1 MSKYEI
7 TNEALE
13 NNFPPE
19 IKDQAETLYEQAH
32 SYPEEAVL
40 QLEDLIENYPQTPQ
54 LYNYL
59 TLAYSRLGK
68 WDEVDE
74 IIIKNYERHPEYL
87 FAKSNY
93 ARLCLRD
100 GNVEQIPAI
109 FNHQFD
115 LKLLYPKRTT
125 FHVSE
130 VIVFFGV
137 MGEYYL
143 KIGQRSAAE
152 LCYQALHKI
161 DSRHEQTRVLKKK
174 IYPSIFSKL
183 LHKLPGSTYERIY

>member
-1 MSKYEI
+1 MKPWKIIFLLKSKIKQKLFMSRFI
-7 TNEALE
+7 
-13 NNFPPE
+13 
-19 IKDQAETLYEQAH
+19 H

-174 IYPSIFSKL
+174 NLSLDIFKVI
-183 LHKLPGSTYERIY
+183 TQITREYI